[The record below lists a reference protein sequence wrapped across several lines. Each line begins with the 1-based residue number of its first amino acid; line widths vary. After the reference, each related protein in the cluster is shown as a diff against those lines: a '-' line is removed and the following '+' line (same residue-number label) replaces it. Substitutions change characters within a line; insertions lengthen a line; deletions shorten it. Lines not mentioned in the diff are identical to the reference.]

1 MSTPSPLTRDGFIQ
15 AQDAIAQAAE
25 EKAAQ
30 RQHAK
35 KKLTARERLSLF
47 FDDGVWHEVGQFIG
61 GSVREGR
68 IGSAVATGY
77 GRVQGRMVAA
87 YAQDFSVLG
96 GTLGK
101 VEGDKIVDL
110 IDRGIRMR
118 IPIVGIQDS
127 GGARIQEGVVA
138 LAQYGRIFKKTCEA
152 SGLVP
157 QISIILGP
165 CAGGAVYQPALTDFI
180 VMTRENSHMFVT
192 GPDVVAATTGEKVTL
207 DELGGAAI
215 HNFQSGVAHHM
226 ADTEEEAIDY
236 VRSLLDYL
244 PSSCEVAPPKYEY
257 IPNPEKPKWIN
268 ALKTVALCVVIF
280 FGAAFTI
287 MAFNND
293 VSVGDVFSKFYR
305 QVMGKESSGVTELE
319 ICYSIGLAIGI
330 TLFFNHVGS
339 KKITPDPT
347 PMQVE
352 MRKYEKDIDTTF
364 IENAERKGHSID
376 VN

>member
-1 MSTPSPLTRDGFIQ
+1 MS
-15 AQDAIAQAAE
+15 
-25 EKAAQ
+25 
-30 RQHAK
+30 AK
-35 KKLTARERLSLF
+35 SETLYLKIDQNTIVTDRH
-47 FDDGVWHEVGQFIG
+47 V
-61 GSVREGR
+61 
-68 IGSAVATGY
+68 
-77 GRVQGRMVAA
+77 
-87 YAQDFSVLG
+87 
-96 GTLGK
+96 TLGDIAKMECPDASIVRQMK
-101 VEGDKIVDL
+101 VFSILKIVEL
-110 IDRGIRMR
+110 IHEEYPNVDI
-118 IPIVGIQDS
+118 S
-127 GGARIQEGVVA
+127 NEGE
-138 LAQYGRIFKKTCEA
+138 K
-152 SGLVP
+152 
-157 QISIILGP
+157 
-165 CAGGAVYQPALTDFI
+165 DFI
-180 VMTRENSHMFVT
+180 
-192 GPDVVAATTGEKVTL
+192 
-207 DELGGAAI
+207 I
-215 HNFQSGVAHHM
+215 
-226 ADTEEEAIDY
+226 
-236 VRSLLDYL
+236 
-244 PSSCEVAPPKYEY
+244 EY

>member
-1 MSTPSPLTRDGFIQ
+1 MSQ
-15 AQDAIAQAAE
+15 E
-25 EKAAQ
+25 ETLYIKIDQ
-30 RQHAK
+30 NILVH
-35 KKLTARERLSLF
+35 
-47 FDDGVWHEVGQFIG
+47 DYHV
-61 GSVREGR
+61 
-68 IGSAVATGY
+68 
-77 GRVQGRMVAA
+77 
-87 YAQDFSVLG
+87 
-96 GTLGK
+96 TLGDIAK
-101 VEGDKIVDL
+101 LESSDKSMVRQLKQKKIYSFEKPNGNL
-110 IDRGIRMR
+110 KNKKQ
-118 IPIVGIQDS
+118 IQ
-127 GGARIQEGVVA
+127 V
-138 LAQYGRIFKKTCEA
+138 
-152 SGLVP
+152 
-157 QISIILGP
+157 ISIMKVIAWIHEEYPNVDISNEGEK
-165 CAGGAVYQPALTDFI
+165 DFI
-180 VMTRENSHMFVT
+180 
-192 GPDVVAATTGEKVTL
+192 
-207 DELGGAAI
+207 I
-215 HNFQSGVAHHM
+215 
-226 ADTEEEAIDY
+226 
-236 VRSLLDYL
+236 
-244 PSSCEVAPPKYEY
+244 EY
-257 IPNPEKPKWIN
+257 IPNPGKPKWIN